1 MTTSVAP
8 ACSPA
13 PPVVPPL
20 VLVVDDAPVDLHKAA
35 GLVQATLGWRVAF
48 AENGLQALAAIAQE
62 KPAVVLTDLLMPDK
76 DGVEV
81 IMEVRRRWPL
91 TRIVAMSGG
100 FGIFEA
106 SQLLRTANF
115 AGRVSRR
122 APGARRSRG
131 AVDES
136 RRRHA
141 ASRNTHHID
150 RPRRQESRRSTPWRP
165 ILSRA

>member
-1 MTTSVAP
+1 MGREV
-8 ACSPA
+8 
-13 PPVVPPL
+13 
-20 VLVVDDAPVDLHKAA
+20 VLVVEDDPACRDLISEILADV
-35 GLVQATLGWRVAF
+35 GYDC
-48 AENGLQALAAIAQE
+48 LQADGGRAAIALMARR
-62 KPAVVLTDLLMPDK
+62 PDVLLTDLLMSDK

-81 IMEVRRRWPL
+81 IMEVRRRWPS